1 MKLEDKIEIL
11 KALGVDASK
20 TEIVFEKNVEYE
32 IANVES
38 GGIAVQKVY
47 NYATEPAA
55 QLPSAQPSAAQ
66 PSAAQPSVAQP
77 SAAQP
82 SVAQPS
88 APRKRRSTP
97 LKPRVVDE
105 VFTYR
110 FLNHEGGYTRLVQL
124 YKALIRAG
132 WIHQDTKPDDFN
144 AIFEGEANPVK
155 VKWTAPQAYL
165 YYLVKALEENR
176 LISLPQGS
184 SIWVVTGSHFLDSD
198 SRQFGSWNKQKDPK
212 KAKDAIDRMVN
223 LLDPTKDEKRNS

>member
-38 GGIAVQKVY
+38 GGIAVQNVY

-55 QLPSAQPSAAQ
+55 QQPAAQLPSAQLPS
-66 PSAAQPSVAQP
+66 
-77 SAAQP
+77 
-82 SVAQPS
+82 AQPS

-124 YKALIRAG
+124 YKALLRAE
-132 WIHQDTKPDDFN
+132 WIHEDTKPDDFN
-144 AIFEGEANPVK
+144 AIFEGEARPVK
-155 VKWTAPQAYL
+155 VKWTAPQANL

-198 SRQFGSWNKQKDPK
+198 SRQFGSWNKQKTPK
-212 KAKDAIDRMVN
+212 KAKAAIDRMVN

>member
-1 MKLEDKIEIL
+1 MTRLMKLEDKIEIL

-38 GGIAVQKVY
+38 GGIAVQNVY

-55 QLPSAQPSAAQ
+55 QQPAAQSSAAQQPSEQPPSAQLPS
-66 PSAAQPSVAQP
+66 
-77 SAAQP
+77 
-82 SVAQPS
+82 AQPS

-144 AIFEGEANPVK
+144 AIFEGEARPVK
-155 VKWTAPQAYL
+155 VKWTAPQANL

-198 SRQFGSWNKQKDPK
+198 SRQFGSWNKQKTPK
-212 KAKDAIDRMVN
+212 KAKAAIDRMVN

>member
-32 IANVES
+32 IGNVES
-38 GGIAVQKVY
+38 GGIAVQNVY
-47 NYATEPAA
+47 NYATEPSAQQPSAQPSAAQQPAA
-55 QLPSAQPSAAQ
+55 QLPSAQPPSAQ
-66 PSAAQPSVAQP
+66 PSAAQQP
-77 SAAQP
+77 
-82 SVAQPS
+82 

-124 YKALIRAG
+124 YKALLRAG
-132 WIHQDTKPDDFN
+132 WIHQETKPDDFN
-144 AIFEGEANPVK
+144 AIFEGEARPVK
-155 VKWTAPQAYL
+155 VKWTAPQANL

-198 SRQFGSWNKQKDPK
+198 SRQFGSWNKQKTPK
-212 KAKDAIDRMVN
+212 KAKAAIDRMVN

>member
-32 IANVES
+32 IGNVES
-38 GGIAVQKVY
+38 GGIAVQNVY

-55 QLPSAQPSAAQ
+55 QQPAAQLPSAQQPAAQ
-66 PSAAQPSVAQP
+66 QP
-77 SAAQP
+77 
-82 SVAQPS
+82 

-124 YKALIRAG
+124 YKALLRAE

-155 VKWTAPQAYL
+155 VKWTAPQANL

-198 SRQFGSWNKQKDPK
+198 SRQFGSWNKQKTPK
-212 KAKDAIDRMVN
+212 KAKAAIDRMVN

>member
-32 IANVES
+32 IGNVES
-38 GGIAVQKVY
+38 GGIAVQNVY

-55 QLPSAQPSAAQ
+55 QQPAAQLPSAQQTAAQ
-66 PSAAQPSVAQP
+66 LPS
-77 SAAQP
+77 
-82 SVAQPS
+82 AQPS

-124 YKALIRAG
+124 YKALLRAG

-155 VKWTAPQAYL
+155 VKWTAPQANL
-165 YYLVKALEENR
+165 YYLVKTLEEKL

-198 SRQFGSWNKQKDPK
+198 SRQFGSWNKQKTPK
-212 KAKDAIDRMVN
+212 KAKAAIDRMVN

>member
-32 IANVES
+32 IGNVES
-38 GGIAVQKVY
+38 GGIAVQNVY
-47 NYATEPAA
+47 NYATEPSA
-55 QLPSAQPSAAQ
+55 QPPVAQPPSAQPSA
-66 PSAAQPSVAQP
+66 AQP

-110 FLNHEGGYTRLVQL
+110 FLNHEGGYKRLVQL
-124 YKALIRAG
+124 YNALIRAE

-144 AIFEGEANPVK
+144 AIFEGEARPVK
-155 VKWTAPQAYL
+155 VKWTAPQANL

-198 SRQFGSWNKQKDPK
+198 SRQFGSWNKQKTPK
-212 KAKDAIDRMVN
+212 KAKAAIDRMVN

>member
-38 GGIAVQKVY
+38 GGIAVQNVY

-55 QLPSAQPSAAQ
+55 QQPAAQLPS
-66 PSAAQPSVAQP
+66 
-77 SAAQP
+77 
-82 SVAQPS
+82 AQPS

-155 VKWTAPQAYL
+155 VKWTAPQANL

-198 SRQFGSWNKQKDPK
+198 SRQFGSWNKQKTPK
-212 KAKDAIDRMVN
+212 KAKAAIDRMVN

>member
-32 IANVES
+32 IGNVES
-38 GGIAVQKVY
+38 GGIAVQNVY

-55 QLPSAQPSAAQ
+55 QQPSAQPSAAQ
-66 PSAAQPSVAQP
+66 QPAAQLPSAQLP
-77 SAAQP
+77 SAQLP
-82 SVAQPS
+82 SAQPS

-124 YKALIRAG
+124 YKALLRAE
-132 WIHQDTKPDDFN
+132 WIHSETKPDDFN

-155 VKWTAPQAYL
+155 VKWTAPQANL

-198 SRQFGSWNKQKDPK
+198 SRQFGSWNKQKTPK
-212 KAKDAIDRMVN
+212 KAKAAIDRMVN

>member
-32 IANVES
+32 IGNVES
-38 GGIAVQKVY
+38 GGIAVQNVY

-55 QLPSAQPSAAQ
+55 QQPAAQLPSAQQPAAQ
-66 PSAAQPSVAQP
+66 QP
-77 SAAQP
+77 
-82 SVAQPS
+82 

-124 YKALIRAG
+124 YKALLRAG

-155 VKWTAPQAYL
+155 VKWTAPQANL
-165 YYLVKALEENR
+165 YYLVKTLEEKL

-212 KAKDAIDRMVN
+212 KAKAAIDRMVN